1 MKSIKNKLKYI
12 YVLASSEFSHVIADN
27 LKCLPGLESVSPL
40 CQPHPDSSVDLNI
53 SVCPLKNSSMT
64 LMKKHLYPDTHYSL
78 IIYMYILISAYMSCT
93 CMIEYLCMVFAN

>member
-53 SVCPLKNSSMT
+53 SVCPLKNSIGIYKYDFNEET
-64 LMKKHLYPDTHYSL
+64 SL
-78 IIYMYILISAYMSCT
+78 ST

>member
-53 SVCPLKNSSMT
+53 SVCPLKNSIGIYKYDFIEET
-64 LMKKHLYPDTHYSL
+64 SL
-78 IIYMYILISAYMSCT
+78 SRYALFINHIHVYT
-93 CMIEYLCMVFAN
+93 D